1 MQLNTR
7 QIEAFRAVMLT
18 GSMTNAAEFLRVTQ
32 PAVSRL
38 VKDLETHLKFRL
50 FRRAGNRLIPTHEAT
65 ILFAEVDRFYVGID
79 RIAKIASDLQHTKAG
94 SLRIAS
100 ISALSLSCITEAIK
114 LFHADRPAV
123 SVMHESM
130 NTRSILELVAGRHFD
145 VGFADASGEFPG
157 VDLTPLPP
165 VEAVCVVPPNYP
177 VARKQS
183 IGPDDLRDLPFIS
196 LGKSSSFRLKVDQ
209 LFDEAQVT
217 RHEILETTLAG
228 SAVALVAS
236 GLGVSIVDPF
246 SVATLRSKRFVV
258 RPFKPRLT
266 FDCVVVTPSHHQN
279 SRLCS
284 EFSGI
289 MKRLFK
295 SMRATHGVDGVPL

>member
-1 MQLNTR
+1 
-7 QIEAFRAVMLT
+7 
-18 GSMTNAAEFLRVTQ
+18 
-32 PAVSRL
+32 
-38 VKDLETHLKFRL
+38 
-50 FRRAGNRLIPTHEAT
+50 
-65 ILFAEVDRFYVGID
+65 
-79 RIAKIASDLQHTKAG
+79 
-94 SLRIAS
+94 
-100 ISALSLSCITEAIK
+100 
-114 LFHADRPAV
+114 
-123 SVMHESM
+123 
-130 NTRSILELVAGRHFD
+130 
-145 VGFADASGEFPG
+145 

-165 VEAVCVVPPNYP
+165 VEAVCVVPPSYP

-209 LFDEAQVT
+209 LFDEARVP

-246 SVATLRSKRFVV
+246 SVSTLRNKRFVV

-284 EFSGI
+284 EFSSI